1 MERFFLYVKRFNTVV
16 IAAGLLGILGLVAWG
31 GAQAG
36 REMLRSE
43 KKTIDVPR
51 SGQEATEFKETFIL
65 RPTDFSS
72 KDGAPVFKLMLKGDG
87 RSYEEGRSSDV
98 RNLLFFRDGQE
109 KSKWL
114 FPSQSQ
120 VLNRFESL
128 KGNAGEEILYLET
141 EPAKGN
147 EKSDSKLGSRSVYLV
162 RMSGEGL
169 EKALSE
175 VEMTLRH
182 RVVKDQLEIIYQSS
196 EAVRLA
202 KYSLKNFQKLSD
214 IEVARIESK

>member
-16 IAAGLLGILGLVAWG
+16 IAAGLLGIIGLVAWG

-51 SGQEATEFKETFIL
+51 SGEEATEVKETFIL

-72 KDGAPVFKLMLKGDG
+72 KDGAPVFRLMLKREG

-98 RNLLFFRDGQE
+98 RNLLFFRDGTE

-120 VLNRFESL
+120 VLNRFESI
-128 KGNAGEEILYLET
+128 KGDADEEILYLET

-162 RMSGEGL
+162 KMSGEGL

-175 VEMTLRH
+175 VDMTLRH
-182 RVVKDQLEIIYQSS
+182 RVVKDQLEIIYQST